1 MIKSPLLRS
10 ILLVDDIA
18 ENIQILNCVLK
29 GDYKILAATNGHKA
43 LAIARQYPQPDM
55 ILLDVMMP
63 DIDGF
68 EVCRLLKQDPRTKHI
83 PIIFLTS
90 KNEIVDELLG
100 FELGAV
106 DYITKPYNPEIVKT
120 RVKAQLSLLVQN
132 NHLEN
137 LAQMNH
143 ENIINREE
151 MIALNNIFLGEASC
165 RDTLDILKSYAQNNA
180 ADVHSNVTSIIQS
193 FFSLNSI
200 DKEQVTHLIET
211 LNIGDEDEKLTISNF
226 FGLDPG

>member
-18 ENIQILNCVLK
+18 ENIQILNRALK

-43 LAIARQYPQPDM
+43 LAIAGQHPQPDM

-90 KNEIVDELLG
+90 KNE
-100 FELGAV
+100 AV
-106 DYITKPYNPEIVKT
+106 D
-120 RVKAQLSLLVQN
+120 
-132 NHLEN
+132 
-137 LAQMNH
+137 
-143 ENIINREE
+143 
-151 MIALNNIFLGEASC
+151 
-165 RDTLDILKSYAQNNA
+165 
-180 ADVHSNVTSIIQS
+180 
-193 FFSLNSI
+193 
-200 DKEQVTHLIET
+200 
-211 LNIGDEDEKLTISNF
+211 
-226 FGLDPG
+226 